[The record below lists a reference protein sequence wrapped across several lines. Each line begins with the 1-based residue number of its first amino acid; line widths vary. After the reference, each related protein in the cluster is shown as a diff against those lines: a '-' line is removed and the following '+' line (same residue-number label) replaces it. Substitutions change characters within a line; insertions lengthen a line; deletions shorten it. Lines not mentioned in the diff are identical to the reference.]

1 MRSHLRPLVTA
12 LALLTGPALAACG
25 GEAPLT
31 TVEAI
36 ASDHLEVVR
45 ADKRVADTTVDHVRE
60 LEAVTALRGESSL
73 RGAQLTAV
81 LEDLKIDRAEVQA
94 IEAIGADGYSVRL
107 DAALIDGA
115 IVVYDDGD
123 APLPAHLG
131 PLRLLTDSRAKSVR
145 NLRRL
150 VLNP

>member
-12 LALLTGPALAACG
+12 LALLTGLGLTACG
-25 GEAPLT
+25 GEAPLAA
-31 TVEAI
+31 VEAI
-36 ASDHLEVVR
+36 PSDHLEVVR
-45 ADKRVADTTVDHVRE
+45 GDKRVADTTVDHLRE

-73 RGAQLTAV
+73 RGAQLTTV
-81 LEDLKIDRAEVQA
+81 LADLKIDRGEVEA

-115 IVVYDDGD
+115 IVVYADGD